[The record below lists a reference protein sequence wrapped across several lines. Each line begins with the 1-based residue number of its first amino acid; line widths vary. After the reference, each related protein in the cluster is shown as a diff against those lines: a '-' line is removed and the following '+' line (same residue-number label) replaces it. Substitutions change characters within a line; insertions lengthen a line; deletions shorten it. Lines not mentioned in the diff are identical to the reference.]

1 MLTRD
6 DILRLARE
14 AGCNILY
21 VPGVGQIARYGDT
34 RVTNLLERFAAMV
47 ATAEREACAKVCDS
61 IEDRYQETEYHKWP
75 EMRTDAQQG
84 AGECAAAIR
93 ARGEKGGE

>member
-1 MLTRD
+1 MLTREE
-6 DILRLARE
+6 IIRMARD
-14 AGCNILY
+14 AGFSAIGTNSALNSY
-21 VPGVGQIARYGDT
+21 VEEKIAC
-34 RVTNLLERFAAMV
+34 FAAMV
-47 ATAEREACAKVCDS
+47 AAAEREACAKVCDS
-61 IEDRYQETEYHKWP
+61 IEDRYQKTEYHRWP